1 MVSDM
6 TIERILEN
14 EVKLHRIFFGEKF
27 DLTEFEATLQ
37 KYGEDK
43 VRRWNALG
51 LEPHFLPEIT
61 MSRETEFP
69 GWKVKPDEWLYLKV
83 KEGKILRQR
92 FDGELQVDHNAF
104 ALEGVTVLVDTR
116 LKPTHKEDKQMWA
129 DDHLFLGPI
138 MERLR
143 DEKRI
148 TENYYGLQSSRFD
161 VSIDEWA
168 HEIRPAV
175 ADFLGL
181 GCSQIRLERAI
192 EMNVIPQL
200 YPHMPRKD
208 DLATDRGFSWI
219 WLEEYFAVRANR
231 LVGGQ
236 FYYGG
241 FAFVFWP
248 DALRSYGCFRPLALI

>member
-1 MVSDM
+1 M
-6 TIERILEN
+6 TIESVLQN
-14 EVKLHRIFFGEKF
+14 ETKLHRAFFGEEF
-27 DLTEFEATLQ
+27 DLSEFEATLQ
-37 KYGEDK
+37 KYGEEK
-43 VRRWNALG
+43 VRSWNALG

-61 MSRETEFP
+61 MSREAEFP
-69 GWKVKPDEWLYLKV
+69 GWKVKPEEWFYLKV
-83 KEGKILRQR
+83 NEGKILRQR
-92 FDGELQVDHNAF
+92 SDGELQADLKAF

-116 LKPTHKEDKQMWA
+116 LKPTHAEDKQMWA

-143 DEKRI
+143 LEKRI
-148 TENYYGLQSSRFD
+148 SGNYYGLQSSRFD
-161 VSIDEWA
+161 VSIDEW
-168 HEIRPAV
+168 ESDIRPAV
-175 ADFLGL
+175 AAFLGFER
-181 GCSQIRLERAI
+181 SQIRLERAI

-200 YPHMPRKD
+200 YRHMPRKD

-219 WLEEYFAVRANR
+219 WLEEHFAVRANR

-241 FAFVFWP
+241 FAFVFLP